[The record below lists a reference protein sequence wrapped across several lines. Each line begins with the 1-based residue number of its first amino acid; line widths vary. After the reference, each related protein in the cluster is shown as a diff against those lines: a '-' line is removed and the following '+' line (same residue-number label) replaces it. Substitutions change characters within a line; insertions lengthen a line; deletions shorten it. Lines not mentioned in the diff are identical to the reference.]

1 MSFLILLSH
10 PLIPLPKTV
19 HAGGMLCIVND
30 LVARIGIGDDG
41 LALPTATGELELG
54 GQMQTEVDGGDAV
67 AGERHLHALCLPV
80 GQRILIASDVD
91 GVREVLAA

>member
-1 MSFLILLSH
+1 MACSASWI
-10 PLIPLPKTV
+10 IWLPV
-19 HAGGMLCIVND
+19 SAFELC
-30 LVARIGIGDDG
+30 
-41 LALPTATGELELG
+41 

-80 GQRILIASDVD
+80 GQRILVASDVD